1 MNTVQLKHTTETSG
15 ITETS
20 EFRKKAISLKRL
32 VPGLIIGPASWLGPY
47 VAISSLFLPALIQHL
62 DADNKFTLLALFST
76 VGMITSAISNMAAG
90 YLSDRTKSRF
100 GKRTPWLVS
109 GAFVFML
116 AMIFA
121 SMSTTIPLLLLSWML
136 GAISLNFI
144 VAPMVAWLDLAPENG
159 KGIASS
165 AYGGLGMALGNNGF
179 TVLAAIFIGQFR
191 LGFIIFGVITF
202 IGTLIAAFVVREPSN
217 VDEKLDISTSTK
229 KEKFLIKEIFPKW
242 SVGRDY
248 YLALI
253 GKLFQGVGNFA
264 VTGYL
269 LYIMTDFLHKDTS
282 ATQHSI
288 QLISII
294 MLILGIAMGFIAG
307 PISDKFKILKLPV
320 GLSTISLGIGALSI
334 FFLQNDIGM
343 IIYAFTAGLGMGIW
357 NSLDNLLNLEVIPD
371 KDRVGFF
378 LGIYNLGN
386 TVTQAIAPVIAA
398 FLISA
403 IGFSSIFIM
412 SFVFSIIGGISILS
426 IKSVSR

>member
-1 MNTVQLKHTTETSG
+1 MNT
-15 ITETS
+15 
-20 EFRKKAISLKRL
+20 ISLKRL

-47 VAISSLFLPALIQHL
+47 IATSSLFLPSLIQHL
-62 DADNKFTLLALFST
+62 DADNKIQLVALFST
-76 VGMITSAISNMAAG
+76 VGMIVAAISNMVAG

-121 SMSTTIPLLLLSWML
+121 SMTTTIPLLLLSWML
-136 GAISLNFI
+136 GQVSLNFI

-159 KGIASS
+159 KGTAAS

-179 TVLAAIFIGQFR
+179 TIIAAMFLGQYR
-191 LGFIIFGVITF
+191 LGFIIFGIITF
-202 IGTLIAAFVVREPSN
+202 IGTLIAAFIVREPSN
-217 VDEKLDISTSTK
+217 LDEKIDKSTSTK
-229 KEKFLIKEIFPKW
+229 KRAFTFKEVSTIFPKW

-264 VTGYL
+264 ITGYL
-269 LYIMTDFLHKDTS
+269 LFIMTDFLHKDTA
-282 ATQHSI
+282 ATQQSI
-288 QLISII
+288 QIINII
-294 MLILGIAMGFIAG
+294 MLIFGIAMGFIAG

-320 GLSTISLGIGALSI
+320 GLSTISLGIGALCI
-334 FFLQNDIGM
+334 FFLKNDTGI
-343 IIYAFTAGLGMGIW
+343 IIYAFMAGLGMGIW

-371 KDRVGFF
+371 KERVGFF

-398 FLISA
+398 ILISQ
-403 IGFSSIFIM
+403 IGFSSIFLM
-412 SFVFSIIGGISILS
+412 SFAFSIIGGISILS
-426 IKSVSR
+426 IKSVTR

>member
-1 MNTVQLKHTTETSG
+1 MAIPLKHTTET
-15 ITETS
+15 TETS
-20 EFRKKAISLKRL
+20 EVHVNTISLKRL

-47 VAISSLFLPALIQHL
+47 IACVSLFLPALIQHL
-62 DADNKFTLLALFST
+62 DADNKIKLVALFSS
-76 VGMITSAISNMAAG
+76 VAMITAAISNMVAG

-121 SMSTTIPLLLLSWML
+121 SISTTIPLLLLSWML
-136 GAISLNFI
+136 GQVALNFI

-159 KGIASS
+159 KGIASA

-179 TVLAAIFIGQFR
+179 NIIGAIFLGQYR
-191 LGFIIFGVITF
+191 LGFIIFGIITF
-202 IGTLIAAFVVREPSN
+202 IGTLITAFIVREPSN
-217 VDEKLDISTSTK
+217 LNEKLDISTSTK
-229 KEKFLIKEIFPKW
+229 KGKLSIKEVLTIFPKW
-242 SVGRDY
+242 SVGHDY

-253 GKLFQGVGNFA
+253 GKLFQGIGNFA

-269 LYIMTDFLHKDTS
+269 LFIMTDFLHKNTS

-288 QLISII
+288 QLINLI
-294 MLILGIAMGFIAG
+294 MLIFGIAMGFIAG
-307 PISDKFKILKLPV
+307 PIADKFKLLKLPV
-320 GLSTISLGIGALSI
+320 GLSTILLGIGALCI
-334 FFLQNDIGM
+334 FFLQNEIGI
-343 IIYAFTAGLGMGIW
+343 IIYAFMAGLGMGIW
-357 NSLDNLLNLEVIPD
+357 NSLDNLLNLKVIPD

-398 FLISA
+398 FMISA